1 METKLLQSLVQQY
14 NEIAE
19 GYNLDKNNR
28 VEHDAASA
36 EFAKHYV
43 AGHKGDHSTSAPTP
57 KHEKDAEHF
66 HSTYSVNHV
75 RTGFGGSGTS
85 VYQHKTTGDKFE
97 VNRTVSGKGFHGT
110 NHNIKKL

>member
-1 METKLLQSLVQQY
+1 MNTKLLQSLVQEY

-19 GYNLDKNNR
+19 GYNLSKDDR

-43 AGHKGDHSTSAPTP
+43 SGHKGDHSTSPSP
-57 KHEKDAEHF
+57 KHEKDSEHF
-66 HSTYSVNHV
+66 HSTYSTDHV

-85 VYQHKTTGDKFE
+85 VYQHKTTGDKFQ
-97 VNRTVSGKGFHGT
+97 VNRTASGKGFHGT
-110 NHNIKKL
+110 NHTIKKL

>member
-1 METKLLQSLVQQY
+1 MDKNILQNLVNEY
-14 NEIAE
+14 NEIFEAF
-19 GYNLDKNNR
+19 NLDNDNR

-43 AGHKGDHSTSAPTP
+43 SGHKGQHTNSPTA

-66 HSTYSVNHV
+66 HSTYSTQHV

-85 VYQHKTTGDKFE
+85 VYQHKKSGNKFE
-97 VNRTVSGKGFHGT
+97 VNRTASGKGFYGT
-110 NHNIKKL
+110 NHNIRKL

>member
-19 GYNLDKNNR
+19 GYNLDKDNR

-43 AGHKGDHSTSAPTP
+43 AGHKGDHSLRLRLRNMKRTP
-57 KHEKDAEHF
+57 NTF
-66 HSTYSVNHV
+66 I
-75 RTGFGGSGTS
+75 
-85 VYQHKTTGDKFE
+85 QH
-97 VNRTVSGKGFHGT
+97 
-110 NHNIKKL
+110 IA